1 MATAIV
7 YGSNTGVGQ
16 GVADDLKELLGD
28 RVDDVLNIAEI
39 EIDKI
44 LEYDKLILGIST
56 WDIGEL
62 QYDWADKAAA
72 IPDKDWAGKTIA
84 FFGMGDAAGYPD
96 TFVDAIG
103 MVWAPISQKG
113 AKLVG
118 KVPVDGYEFESSRAL
133 CDNGTNFVGLP
144 LDNDNEAEMT
154 EERLAKWADQ
164 LKSEMFGE

>member
-16 GVADDLKELLGD
+16 GVADDLKNLLGD
-28 RVDDVLNIAEI
+28 HVQDVLNIAET

-44 LEYDKLILGIST
+44 LEYDNLILGIST

-72 IPDKDWAGKTIA
+72 IPEKDWAGKKIA
-84 FFGMGDAAGYPD
+84 LFGMGDAGGYPD

-103 MVWAPISQKG
+103 MVWAPLSQKG
-113 AKLVG
+113 ASLVG
-118 KVPVDGYEFESSRAL
+118 KVSVDGYEFESSRSL
-133 CDNGTNFVGLP
+133 CDNGTMFVGLP
-144 LDNDNEAEMT
+144 LDNDNEEEKT
-154 EERLAKWADQ
+154 DERLAAWAEQ
-164 LKSEMFGE
+164 LKTEMFG